1 MSSGRVG
8 RPIPVSTTVLA
19 PNHPRLPS
27 GHVTL
32 SPSLAPDALDQY
44 RRELTGYCYRMLG
57 SGFEADDAVQET
69 LLRAWKAAEGFEG
82 RSSVRSWLYRIA
94 TNVCLDMLR
103 GRERRARPMELGS
116 SSPPDESHL
125 GPMVAERNWVSPI
138 ADARVLP
145 QDGDPAEIAASRE
158 TIRLAFVTA
167 LQHLPAKQRAVLIL
181 AEVLRW
187 QATEVAELLDTTVA
201 AVNSALQRAR
211 ATLAAV
217 HAEERSRPVDAD
229 QRELLARYVDAF
241 ERYDVST
248 LVTLLHDDAVQ
259 SMPPYAMWIR
269 GATDIGTWL
278 LGPGIGCRGSRLL
291 PTAANGCP
299 AFGQYRVDP
308 DGGHAPWSLQV
319 LEVSGDR
326 ISGFHAFLDSE
337 HLFPAFGLPAHLP
350 A

>member
-1 MSSGRVG
+1 
-8 RPIPVSTTVLA
+8 
-19 PNHPRLPS
+19 
-27 GHVTL
+27 VTL

-125 GPMVAERNWVSPI
+125 GPMLAERNWVSPI